1 MAEVSQPELYFFI
14 KMMVYN
20 DHTASD
26 ILFYLVN
33 VYGID
38 FISQRRVQDI
48 VKEFKSGERL
58 SHKRK
63 EGSGRRSTS
72 TTEENIQAVRR
83 LVENDISMNCK
94 QIEEQVGI
102 GFAEQVGIAEQVNR
116 ILVDKLKKKCVK
128 AKWVPHMLTEAN
140 KERRVV
146 VGRQVLNVLNR
157 RISKRLVVTDEK
169 WIYHRNNPSS
179 AHQHFW
185 VDSAGDRPR
194 QPKQTI
200 SSAKSLVM
208 MATNF
213 HGESFFE
220 LLQEGETVDSGRYI
234 VFLRNMVNHFRS
246 LHEPVMP
253 ENMLLMH
260 DNARP
265 HVAHAVT
272 EFINQQNITVIPQP
286 AYSPDFNLLDRF
298 VFRNYEV
305 FRLGENFASRAE
317 ILDSITEYTDTFSMR
332 QFLKQLESLKSDITS
347 IIELNGNYL

>member
-1 MAEVSQPELYFFI
+1 MAEVSQSELYFFI
-14 KMMVYN
+14 KMMVHN
-20 DHTASD
+20 DHTAPD

-33 VYGID
+33 VYGVD

-72 TTEENIQAVRR
+72 TTEENIQAVRQ

-94 QIEEQVGI
+94 QMSEHVGI
-102 GFAEQVGIAEQVNR
+102 PARSVNR

-169 WIYHRNNPSS
+169 WIYHRNTPSS

-185 VDSAGDRPR
+185 VDSGGDRPQ
-194 QPKQTI
+194 QPKKTI
-200 SSAKSLVM
+200 SAAKSLLM

-213 HGESFFE
+213 HGESYFE
-220 LLQEGETVDSGRYI
+220 LLQEGETVDSERYI
-234 VFLRNMVNHFRS
+234 VFLRNVVNHFRS

-286 AYSPDFNLLDRF
+286 PYSPDFNLLDRV